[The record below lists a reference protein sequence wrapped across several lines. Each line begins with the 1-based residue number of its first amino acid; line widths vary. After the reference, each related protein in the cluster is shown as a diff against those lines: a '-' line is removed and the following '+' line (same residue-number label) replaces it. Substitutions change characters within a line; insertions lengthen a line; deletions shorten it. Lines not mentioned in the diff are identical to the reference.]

1 MSQPRFSVFSV
12 AALLALAAACAANP
26 TPPAAPAPA
35 AASEPQAPAAEA
47 SVDLKKIEQH
57 LRDHQKYPATR
68 AELLADC
75 ENLKDFTAGEKSW
88 FAGRVHEG
96 TYASADEVMVA
107 LRGTP

>member
-1 MSQPRFSVFSV
+1 MTQPRFIVSSL
-12 AALLALAAACAANP
+12 AALLALASACAANP
-26 TPPAAPAPA
+26 TPPSSPAPA
-35 AASEPQAPAAEA
+35 EPQAPAASA
-47 SVDLKKIEQH
+47 SVDMSKIEQH
-57 LRDHQKYPATR
+57 LREHQKYPATR

-75 ENLKDFTAGEKSW
+75 DDLKDFSAGEKAW